1 MPSKDPPANPPN
13 ILSDRPIDDVPEPH
27 AVRRGPYHDYV
38 TKVRD
43 TGRSREIRCADRKSM
58 QAVYVGVDRAIKRLD
73 VADSIIARQRAGK
86 KHHSVIVELI
96 DAPEGTPTDVA
107 TA

>member
-1 MPSKDPPANPPN
+1 
-13 ILSDRPIDDVPEPH
+13 
-27 AVRRGPYHDYV
+27 
-38 TKVRD
+38 
-43 TGRSREIRCADRKSM
+43 M

-73 VADSIIARQRAGK
+73 VADSITARQRTGK